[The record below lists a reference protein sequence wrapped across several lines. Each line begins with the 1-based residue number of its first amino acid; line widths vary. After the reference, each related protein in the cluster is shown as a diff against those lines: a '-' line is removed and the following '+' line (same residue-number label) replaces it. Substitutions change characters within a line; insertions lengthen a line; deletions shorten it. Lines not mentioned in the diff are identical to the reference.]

1 MRALAC
7 SWIVAAATLLS
18 PTAPA
23 FAQAQAG
30 VTTVEVFANSAT
42 HVRALPQTPY
52 LQRVYRVDA
61 MAAISLQLSVRLP
74 GDEAQARAYM
84 LQAEAQIRKR
94 YKDQILNAAHGMS
107 LAIHYRLDR
116 LPAIV
121 INRSAVIYGVADV
134 EQAVALYQ
142 QSRGRR

>member
-1 MRALAC
+1 MMRALLPT
-7 SWIVAAATLLS
+7 VLAAAAAAA
-18 PTAPA
+18 APA
-23 FAQAQAG
+23 AAHAQAG

-42 HVRALPQTPY
+42 HVRAQPQTPY
-52 LQRVYRVDA
+52 LQRIYRVDA
-61 MAAISLQLSVRLP
+61 MAAISQQLSMRLP
-74 GDEAQARAYM
+74 GNEAEAKAYM

-94 YKDQILNAAHGMS
+94 YKDQIVNAAHGMS

-134 EQAVALYQ
+134 DQAVALYQ

>member
-1 MRALAC
+1 MMRALAC

-23 FAQAQAG
+23 FAQAG

-42 HVRALPQTPY
+42 HVRSLPQTPY

-61 MAAISLQLSVRLP
+61 MAAISQQLSVRLP

>member
-1 MRALAC
+1 MMRALIPAMLAAA
-7 SWIVAAATLLS
+7 VAAA
-18 PTAPA
+18 PA
-23 FAQAQAG
+23 SAKAQAG

-42 HVRALPQTPY
+42 HIHAQPQTPY
-52 LQRVYRVDA
+52 LQRIYRVDG
-61 MAAISLQLSVRLP
+61 MAAISQQLSMRLP
-74 GDEAQARAYM
+74 GDEAQAKTYM

-94 YKDQILNAAHGMS
+94 YKDQIVNAAHGIS

-121 INRSAVIYGVADV
+121 INRSAVIYGIANV

-142 QSRGRR
+142 QSRGR